1 MAGLMDDRR
10 KKLKLRAWRRGFR
23 EMDLFLGAF
32 ADAHLEAMAEPDLDA
47 FEALLMA
54 ADQDVYSWITNQAP
68 APPAHDTPLLALIR
82 AFNPSSA
89 ILRGEAG

>member
-1 MAGLMDDRR
+1 MDDRR

-32 ADAHLEAMAEPDLDA
+32 ADAHLETMAEPDLDA
-47 FEALLMA
+47 FEALLMQ

-68 APPAHDTPLLALIR
+68 APAQFETPVLALIR
-82 AFNPSSA
+82 AFNPA
-89 ILRGEAG
+89 DRILRGEAG